1 MVIVGYGEGSQDT
14 RQRLAAAHIQ
24 EHVWFAGDLDRQVFL
39 TLLSQCDVC
48 IRTPKRD
55 GVSSC
60 VMESLALGVPVVAAA
75 NALRPPGVI
84 TYPCEDAHALADAVE
99 RVLALPPSQ
108 RRPAAP
114 ELTDTVSDELQ
125 VLTGSVV

>member
-1 MVIVGYGEGSQDT
+1 
-14 RQRLAAAHIQ
+14 
-24 EHVWFAGDLDRQVFL
+24 
-39 TLLSQCDVC
+39 
-48 IRTPKRD
+48 
-55 GVSSC
+55 
-60 VMESLALGVPVVAAA
+60 MESLALGVPVVAAA